1 MARGSTEGLRCPAY
15 PTGQRPQVGQ
25 DLTAVHAPLQE
36 VTTAG
41 LKASTARHPDTRPC
55 RALPGQSLLE
65 CAVAAGGLGASQQED
80 PMAPLH
86 GESLGAWAAIL
97 SPWLSWP
104 WSAGTPRNEGPHP
117 ACWTRG
123 GGWGSQACRGL

>member
-41 LKASTARHPDTRPC
+41 LKASTARRPDTRPC

-65 CAVAAGGLGASQQED
+65 CVVAAGGLGFSAGG
-80 PMAPLH
+80 PH
-86 GESLGAWAAIL
+86 GTPSWGEPGGLGCDSESLAVLAMVSWDATERGATPSL
-97 SPWLSWP
+97 LDPWRRMGKS
-104 WSAGTPRNEGPHP
+104 GV
-117 ACWTRG
+117 
-123 GGWGSQACRGL
+123 